1 MNTTFTLLALLVL
14 AFFLLYR
21 KPERYISPKKNT
33 WMLDDR
39 LFPTRY

>member
-1 MNTTFTLLALLVL
+1 MNTTYTLLALLVL

-21 KPERYISPKKNT
+21 KPEKYSPKKKI
-33 WMLDDR
+33 WMTDDR